1 VHRALAKIEAAFRRR
16 AAAVERRLAA
26 RMGFA
31 LRRLDSGTAAVDSTI
46 WSLAPVFYD
55 DPGLKD
61 FTVSSSRR

>member
-1 VHRALAKIEAAFRRR
+1 
-16 AAAVERRLAA
+16 
-26 RMGFA
+26 MGFA